1 MCKFLQMFRYLLA
14 AISILVCIS
23 LSSCK
28 LKDVPAKNEDG
39 KVFLP
44 DKETKDDLTYEQLV
58 KRHWDM
64 QSESTMR
71 NVKANK
77 EKSDKYNEGKKRK
90 GFLNRKKCN

>member
-1 MCKFLQMFRYLLA
+1 MSKYLIV
-14 AISILVCIS
+14 AISLIIS
-23 LSSCK
+23 MSFLSCK
-28 LKDVPAKNEDG
+28 STDNTVNNYRE

-71 NVKANK
+71 NVKENK
-77 EKSDKYNEGKKRK
+77 KKSDSYNEGKKRK
-90 GFLNRKKCN
+90 GFMKRKPCNH